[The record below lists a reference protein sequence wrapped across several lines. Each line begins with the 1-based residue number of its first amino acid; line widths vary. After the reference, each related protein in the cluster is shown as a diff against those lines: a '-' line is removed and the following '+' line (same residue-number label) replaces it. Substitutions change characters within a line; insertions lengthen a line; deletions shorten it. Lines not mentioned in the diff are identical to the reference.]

1 MHYLPKLF
9 QKCEISTEMNRT
21 GLKCKGF
28 TCTNVCAPWN
38 SWFETE
44 GAGHSEN
51 LRGRREKYY
60 FVACLDSLLEAIT
73 KRQTSWRSGDENGQD
88 GGRR

>member
-51 LRGRREKYY
+51 LRGRREKY
-60 FVACLDSLLEAIT
+60 FVVCLDSLLEAIT
-73 KRQTSWRSGDENGQD
+73 KRQTSRRSGDENGQD